1 MDNRKLGTAYSMLPK
16 PHPGK
21 KVKEGDAAPSP
32 KAAAVPT
39 ELLEKMLDI
48 AVNACD
54 RKRVGE
60 GGRIDARRRDC
71 T

>member
-1 MDNRKLGTAYSMLPK
+1 MLPK
-16 PHPGK
+16 PHAGK
-21 KVKEGDAAPSP
+21 KDKEDDTAPSP
-32 KAAAVPT
+32 KVAAVPT

-60 GGRIDARRRDC
+60 GGWIDARRRDC

>member
-16 PHPGK
+16 PHAGK
-21 KVKEGDAAPSP
+21 KGQASDAAASP
-32 KAAAVPT
+32 KESAVPT

-48 AVNACD
+48 AVKACD

-60 GGRIDARRRDC
+60 GGCNNARRRAC